1 MAEMHTWRANERTN
15 IPAYDKALNSLV
27 APILERHTE
36 RLVRTKAFKDAS
48 LTGKRRMLK
57 NVLSEVKAYTKK
69 EMDKGYTGPKN
80 ELLRI
85 QNKAASVGN
94 KEIRAEAMK
103 LMKERYG
110 VTGNLEDFT
119 YRELDMF
126 MEYVE
131 YLEDIYDEASKM

>member
-1 MAEMHTWRANERTN
+1 
-15 IPAYDKALNSLV
+15 
-27 APILERHTE
+27 
-36 RLVRTKAFKDAS
+36 
-48 LTGKRRMLK
+48 
-57 NVLSEVKAYTKK
+57 
-69 EMDKGYTGPKN
+69 MDKGYTEPKN

-94 KEIRAEAMK
+94 KELRAEAMK
-103 LMKERYG
+103 LMKKRYG

-131 YLEDIYDEASKM
+131 YLEEIYDEASQM

>member
-1 MAEMHTWRANERTN
+1 MAQMHEWRANERTK
-15 IPAYDKALNSLV
+15 IPAYDKVLNSLV
-27 APILERHTE
+27 APILEQHTE

-48 LTGKRRMLK
+48 LTGKRKMLK
-57 NVLSEVKAYTKK
+57 NVVSDVKAYTRK
-69 EMDKGYTGPKN
+69 ELEKGYAGPQN

-85 QNKAASVGN
+85 QNKASSVGN

-131 YLEDIYDEASKM
+131 YLEDIYDEASSF

>member
-1 MAEMHTWRANERTN
+1 
-15 IPAYDKALNSLV
+15 
-27 APILERHTE
+27 
-36 RLVRTKAFKDAS
+36 
-48 LTGKRRMLK
+48 
-57 NVLSEVKAYTKK
+57 
-69 EMDKGYTGPKN
+69 MDKGYTGPKN

-103 LMKERYG
+103 IMKDRYG

-131 YLEDIYDEASKM
+131 YLEEIYDEASQM